1 MTTKKCSSTPS
12 FQQQKRE
19 GGREA
24 SVVKSSCCSNRQQHQ
39 QQQKPLPPLLQ
50 LLQAAAAAAAAGSS
64 SRRLDRAGAPREQT
78 GPPGQS
84 GVKVQRPTFIF
95 WHGDGGRESDA
106 RQLDLGRLVAAVTA
120 LLLLKAAHRLL
131 TLDSQHSA
139 NGASIRLPAAVS
151 AAARRSLIGGLP
163 PPSPTMWG
171 PWSRSVHLILL
182 LVCSLTVRNVAGF
195 RGSNAFLS
203 SNLALLPCTRAAVC
217 SSSSTRSGAS
227 SSVIG
232 DKARGVSPSCLC
244 SLNAVTPTAAG
255 RSGAP
260 AAAATAPADVAAATA
275 ASEGA
280 SEERFPFQAEVK
292 RVLDIIVHSLYTD
305 KDVFLRELVS
315 NAADACDKKRVLL
328 QEQQQKQQQQQ
339 EQQQEWKGSIRVYAD
354 KTAGTLTIEDDGIGM
369 SRQEL
374 IDHLGT
380 IAQSG
385 TYKFAQHLQQQ
396 QQQHEHGD
404 VQSASDLI
412 GQFGVGF
419 YSAFLVADKVEVISS
434 RWQPPVATA
443 TADGKANAAGDKSLI
458 PEIWK
463 WSSSCGQTFSVEK
476 VDAAEEQRRWEQ
488 QTRELHRQLQEQA
501 AKAANSTIP
510 AEQRQQQQQQQDA
523 LLQQQLGKPWT
534 GTRVVLHLREDCDDY
549 LEDYRLKEL
558 LKKYSEFLP
567 VPIYLLGERVEYERV
582 QDTSEAA
589 TAGGGGPKFKTVTN
603 RFSEWTL
610 LNTQAPIWRRSEDTL
625 TEKDYVDF
633 YKATFKAYDDPL
645 AFLHMSVEGQVSFRA
660 LLYVPG
666 SLPWELSRNMFDED
680 SRGIR
685 LYVRRVFINDK
696 FQEAVPRWLTFIRG
710 VVDSDD
716 LPLNVGRE
724 ILQKSQMLRV
734 VHKRVAAKAVEMI
747 QAIKKQGPEKWGRFW
762 ENYGKYLKIGAV
774 EDRDQQEA
782 LASLV
787 QLHSTHSR
795 TMSTTLD
802 EYIARA
808 EARNRSIEA
817 GQHEPLPDG
826 SPAKKQKAIYYL
838 AAESRRAA
846 EDSPALEGLKAR
858 GFEVVFGVE
867 PLDEFFLASLSISQ
881 FKGWPVIDINKAD
894 LQLDADEAPSSASP
908 PTSPAEQQKQ
918 LEPTELATKRIEL
931 GGLVEW
937 LQQTLGPRV
946 HNVVLSS
953 RLRMHPAVL
962 VQGQMGLSP
971 TMQRY
976 MQQQAAAQGVSDQ
989 KLFGASLNQPILE
1002 INPTHPITQQL
1013 DSMEES
1019 ELQHYPSPPPLP
1031 THLQNPGEQ
1040 QLLLLSV
1047 VRADPTSE
1055 RAKALAL
1062 ELLAV
1067 ASLQGGYSLE
1077 DPGGFAKAVIE
1088 LLRREA
1094 DRYLNERK

>member
-1 MTTKKCSSTPS
+1 
-12 FQQQKRE
+12 
-19 GGREA
+19 
-24 SVVKSSCCSNRQQHQ
+24 
-39 QQQKPLPPLLQ
+39 
-50 LLQAAAAAAAAGSS
+50 
-64 SRRLDRAGAPREQT
+64 
-78 GPPGQS
+78 
-84 GVKVQRPTFIF
+84 
-95 WHGDGGRESDA
+95 
-106 RQLDLGRLVAAVTA
+106 
-120 LLLLKAAHRLL
+120 
-131 TLDSQHSA
+131 
-139 NGASIRLPAAVS
+139 
-151 AAARRSLIGGLP
+151 
-163 PPSPTMWG
+163 MWG
-171 PWSRSVHLILL
+171 PSAGFVYLVLL
-182 LVCSLTVRNVAGF
+182 LVCSLTAWNAAAF
-195 RGSNAFLS
+195 RGSNVFL
-203 SNLALLPCTRAAVC
+203 NKNPALLPGTRAAVC
-217 SSSSTRSGAS
+217 SRSTS
-227 SSVIG
+227 SSVAG
-232 DKARGVSPSCLC
+232 EKARGVSPSRSC
-244 SLNAVTPTAAG
+244 SLSGITSTAG
-255 RSGAP
+255 
-260 AAAATAPADVAAATA
+260 AATA
-275 ASEGA
+275 AAAAAVAAPDVASSTDASGGA
-280 SEERFPFQAEVK
+280 REERFPFQAEVK

-328 QEQQQKQQQQQ
+328 QEKQQQHQ
-339 EQQQEWKGSIRVYAD
+339 EQQQQWRGSIRVYAD
-354 KTAGTLTIEDDGIGM
+354 KTAGTLTIEDEGLGM

-396 QQQHEHGD
+396 RQQQQQEHGD

-434 RWQPPVATA
+434 RWRPEEDPAVATA
-443 TADGKANAAGDKSLI
+443 AADAGGSATTDKPVL
-458 PEIWK
+458 PEVWK
-463 WSSSCGQTFSVEK
+463 WASSCGQTFSVEK
-476 VDAAEEQRRWEQ
+476 VDAVQEQRRWEQ
-488 QTRELHRQLQEQA
+488 QTRELHRQLQQQA
-501 AKAANSTIP
+501 AKAANSTVP

-523 LLQQQLGKPWT
+523 LLQQQLERPWT
-534 GTRVVLHLREDCDDY
+534 GTRVLLHLREDCDDY

-567 VPIYLLGERVEYERV
+567 VPIYLLGERIEYERV

-603 RFSEWTL
+603 RFSEWSL

-625 TEKDYVDF
+625 AEKDYVDF

-747 QAIKKQGPEKWGRFW
+747 QAIKKQGPDKWGRFW

-795 TMSTTLD
+795 TSSTTLD

-817 GQHEPLPDG
+817 GTHEPLPDG

-846 EDSPALEGLKAR
+846 EDSPALEGLRAR
-858 GFEVVFGVE
+858 SFEVVFGVE

-881 FKGWPVIDINKAD
+881 FKGWPVVDINKAD
-894 LQLDADEAPSSASP
+894 LQLDAEEDARSPASCAPS
-908 PTSPAEQQKQ
+908 TPAEQQKQ

-1013 DSMEES
+1013 DSM
-1019 ELQHYPSPPPLP
+1019 
-1031 THLQNPGEQ
+1031 
-1040 QLLLLSV
+1040 

-1094 DRYLNERK
+1094 DRYLKERKMTGKGERKCGNGFFKIWKRCKRAVGGKVTGLPDWVQSRL

>member
-1 MTTKKCSSTPS
+1 MMWGPSAFLFFSFFLASSPALGFRALSPLTP
-12 FQQQKRE
+12 K
-19 GGREA
+19 A
-24 SVVKSSCCSNRQQHQ
+24 
-39 QQQKPLPPLLQ
+39 LPLLPNSCR
-50 LLQAAAAAAAAGSS
+50 GSAFAY
-64 SRRLDRAGAPREQT
+64 RTCNDRAPRNGFSLSLLKAGEE
-78 GPPGQS
+78 PPAETTAS
-84 GVKVQRPTFIF
+84 P
-95 WHGDGGRESDA
+95 
-106 RQLDLGRLVAAVTA
+106 VAAV
-120 LLLLKAAHRLL
+120 
-131 TLDSQHSA
+131 
-139 NGASIRLPAAVS
+139 
-151 AAARRSLIGGLP
+151 
-163 PPSPTMWG
+163 
-171 PWSRSVHLILL
+171 
-182 LVCSLTVRNVAGF
+182 
-195 RGSNAFLS
+195 
-203 SNLALLPCTRAAVC
+203 
-217 SSSSTRSGAS
+217 
-227 SSVIG
+227 
-232 DKARGVSPSCLC
+232 
-244 SLNAVTPTAAG
+244 
-255 RSGAP
+255 AP
-260 AAAATAPADVAAATA
+260 AGATETGRPK
-275 ASEGA
+275 
-280 SEERFPFQAEVK
+280 EERFAFQAEVK

-305 KDVFLRELVS
+305 RDVFLRELIS
-315 NAADACDKKRVLL
+315 NAADACDKKRVLVADQGHQT
-328 QEQQQKQQQQQ
+328 QEDVEYK
-339 EQQQEWKGSIRVYAD
+339 WKGMIRVYAD
-354 KTAGTLTIEDDGIGM
+354 KKAGTLTVEDNGIGM

-385 TYKFAQHLQQQ
+385 TYKFAQQLQQQ
-396 QQQHEHGD
+396 QQSQQQPQEGFS
-404 VQSASDLI
+404 SAKNANELI

-434 RWQPPVATA
+434 RWTPQIANTSLSSAT
-443 TADGKANAAGDKSLI
+443 DFKSL

-463 WSSSCGQTFSVEK
+463 WSSSSGQTFAVQQL
-476 VDAAEEQRRWEQ
+476 DAAEEQRRWQQ
-488 QTRELHRQLQEQA
+488 QTAELHRQLQQQA
-501 AKAANSTIP
+501 AKTLHAVP
-510 AEQRQQQQQQQDA
+510 LGQQQQQQQKQEA
-523 LLQQQLGKPWT
+523 LLQKQLQQPWT

-558 LKKYSEFLP
+558 VKKYSEFLP

-582 QDTSEAA
+582 PDTE
-589 TAGGGGPKFKTVTN
+589 GGDGQGGAPRFKTVTN
-603 RFSEWTL
+603 RFSEWVH
-610 LNTQAPIWRRSEDTL
+610 LNTQPPIWRRPEETL
-625 TEKDYVDF
+625 KEKDYVDF

-645 AFLHMSVEGQVSFRA
+645 AFLHMAVEGQVSFRA

-666 SLPWELSRNMFDED
+666 SLPWELSRNMFDEE

-724 ILQKSQMLRV
+724 ILQKSQMLRI

-747 QAIKKQGPEKWGRFW
+747 QAIKRQGPEKWNRFW

-795 TMSTTLD
+795 TDLTTLD

-808 EARNRSIEA
+808 EERNRNIES
-817 GQHEPLPDG
+817 GTVSPLPDG
-826 SPAKKQKAIYYL
+826 SPVKKQKAIYYL

-858 GFEVVFGVE
+858 GYEVVFGVE
-867 PLDEFFLASLSISQ
+867 PLDEFLLASLGISQ
-881 FKGWPVIDINKAD
+881 YKGWPIVDVNKAD
-894 LQLDADEAPSSASP
+894 LQLDVEEPSVPSS
-908 PTSPAEQQKQ
+908 PTSPEEQRKQ
-918 LEPTELATKRIEL
+918 LEPTALVTKKIEL

-953 RLRMHPAVL
+953 RLHTHPAVL

-976 MQQQAAAQGVSDQ
+976 MQQQAAAQGVSEQ

-1002 INPTHPITQQL
+1002 INPTHPITNQL
-1013 DSMEES
+1013 DMM
-1019 ELQHYPSPPPLP
+1019 
-1031 THLQNPGEQ
+1031 
-1040 QLLLLSV
+1040 

-1077 DPGGFAKAVIE
+1077 DPGGFAKSVIE

-1094 DRYLNERK
+1094 DRYIEERK